1 MCKRAFLAAL
11 TVAVTGAMV
20 FGGTAL
26 AGDPRLETTVQAKL
40 TGSEVLP
47 TEPGDPDGAGDA
59 TLHLYPVKNKICYN
73 ISASN
78 LSEPTEA
85 HLHMGKAGEEG
96 SVKLKLRTPPQNGDS
111 VRECRRGLSMEFI
124 RNIKR
129 NPENYYIDV
138 HSSEFPDGAVR
149 GQLFKP

>member
-1 MCKRAFLAAL
+1 MIVRKRAFLAAL
-11 TVAVTGAMV
+11 TVAVTSAWSSAARHWLATPVSRLPFRLPSQGAV
-20 FGGTAL
+20 APG
-26 AGDPRLETTVQAKL
+26 
-40 TGSEVLP
+40 
-47 TEPGDPDGAGDA
+47 PGDSDGIGEA

-78 LSEPTEA
+78 LNGPTAA

-96 SVKLKLRTPPQNGDS
+96 SVKLKLKTPPQNGDS

-129 NPENYYIDV
+129 NPENYYVDV
-138 HSSEFPDGAVR
+138 HSSEFPQGAVR
-149 GQLFKP
+149 GQLFEP